1 MSSLLRNS
9 FLPFQNKEEFL
20 LKSSVYRPAKE
31 PRDVVC
37 QGQDSAKYERNP
49 PESDGAPINKQRD
62 KYRNQTLDNGESIQ
76 EIQ

>member
-1 MSSLLRNS
+1 M
-9 FLPFQNKEEFL
+9 
-20 LKSSVYRPAKE
+20 YRPAKE

-37 QGQDSAKYERNP
+37 QGQDSAKYEEIHQRVM
-49 PESDGAPINKQRD
+49 GAPINKQRD

>member
-1 MSSLLRNS
+1 MSSL
-9 FLPFQNKEEFL
+9 PTEFFSTISKQGRVL
-20 LKSSVYRPAKE
+20 AKIICVQTSQ
-31 PRDVVC
+31 RTSRCGVSGARFCKVR
-37 QGQDSAKYERNP
+37 RNP

>member
-1 MSSLLRNS
+1 MSGAR
-9 FLPFQNKEEFL
+9 FCK
-20 LKSSVYRPAKE
+20 VR
-31 PRDVVC
+31 
-37 QGQDSAKYERNP
+37 RNP